1 MLQFTYASGGYLRG
15 ADYDQKHSYRSCCP
29 HSLYF
34 CRFGRATDSSSRRDE
49 CKCQCGCVS
58 GRLAGLLLTMLGQ
71 IPNYRD
77 PHVRGLGHGRTS
89 QGFHVVTFVKRL
101 ICRNARD
108 KRRQIVFKMGQ
119 AGNGE
124 KP

>member
-71 IPNYRD
+71 II
-77 PHVRGLGHGRTS
+77 VTLTS
-89 QGFHVVTFVKRL
+89 
-101 ICRNARD
+101 
-108 KRRQIVFKMGQ
+108 
-119 AGNGE
+119 AGSGTDAPL
-124 KP
+124 KVSMW